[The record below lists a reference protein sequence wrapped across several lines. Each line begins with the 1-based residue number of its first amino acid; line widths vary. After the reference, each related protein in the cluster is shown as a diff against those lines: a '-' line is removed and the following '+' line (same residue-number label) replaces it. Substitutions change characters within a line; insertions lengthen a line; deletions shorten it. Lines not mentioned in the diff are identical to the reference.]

1 MNTAGR
7 ESLWGRLRAAA
18 LVEGDVPPPDT
29 ARSPWYVRVMLGVAG
44 WIGALFMIGFLG
56 VGFEFVFKNTT
67 VTFVTGAAVCAG
79 AAVLFRANPHGN
91 FTGQFG
97 LAVSLAGQA
106 LMIYAL
112 ARVFELSFSA
122 AALAI
127 ALQQALLFVLVPN
140 FIHRVWTSWSGAYA
154 AVYALSHAGL
164 QAFAPAAVT
173 LGFLWPWLAE
183 FDHPRRGELLR
194 AAGYGLALAA
204 VQTAV
209 MHGSLW
215 AMWLT
220 GDMSGR
226 GSPGAEVL
234 ARLGDLASG
243 LVLVWAVL
251 RLLKREG
258 VGLGEGHGR
267 IALAGAVLLA
277 LISLKAPGVGPAAA
291 ILVVGFANGNRVL
304 AGLGVFALLGYLS
317 HYYYALH
324 ATLLEKSALLAGA
337 GLVLL
342 AARFALRRWWPGTKE
357 VQHA

>member
-1 MNTAGR
+1 MNAAGR
-7 ESLWGRLRAAA
+7 EALWGRLRAAA
-18 LVEGDVPPPDT
+18 LVEGEPPP
-29 ARSPWYVRVMLGVAG
+29 AAAPRSPWYVRIMLGIAG
-44 WIGALFMIGFLG
+44 WIGALFLLAFIG
-56 VGFEFVFKNTT
+56 VGFAFVMKSATAA
-67 VTFVTGAAVCAG
+67 FVVGAAVCAG
-79 AAVLFRANPHGN
+79 AALMFRVIGENG
-91 FTGQFG
+91 FVSQFG

-106 LMIYAL
+106 LMIYGL
-112 ARVFELSFSA
+112 AQWFGHSFTA

-127 ALQQALLFVLVPN
+127 ALQQTLLFVLVPN
-140 FIHRVWTSWSGAYA
+140 FVHRVWTSWTAAYA
-154 AVYALSHAGL
+154 AVYALGNVGL
-164 QAFAPAAVT
+164 HAFAPAAVT
-173 LGFLWPWLAE
+173 LAFLWPWLAE

-215 AMWLT
+215 AALLVA
-220 GDMSGR
+220 MSGR
-226 GSPGAEVL
+226 QAFGGQALDWAGNL
-234 ARLGDLASG
+234 AAG

-267 IALAGAVLLA
+267 IALAGAGVLA
-277 LISLKAPGVGPAAA
+277 LISLKAPGVGPATA

-304 AGLGVFALLGYLS
+304 AGLGGFALLGYLS

-337 GLVLL
+337 GLLL
-342 AARFALRRWWPGTKE
+342 LVARFALRRWWPEAKE
-357 VQHA
+357 VRHA

>member
-1 MNTAGR
+1 MSPASR
-7 ESLWGRLRAAA
+7 EALWGRLRDAG
-18 LVEGDVPPPDT
+18 LVEGEPP
-29 ARSPWYVRVMLGVAG
+29 AVAESRSPWYVRVMLGIAG
-44 WIGALFMIGFLG
+44 WIGALFLLAFVG
-56 VGFEFVFKNTT
+56 VGFAFVMRSATAA
-67 VTFVTGAAVCAG
+67 FVVGAAVCAG
-79 AAVLFRANPHGN
+79 AALLFRAAPKID
-91 FTGQFG
+91 FVSQFG

-106 LMIYAL
+106 LMVSGL
-112 ARVFELSFSA
+112 MQWFGRSFTA

-140 FIHRVWTSWSGAYA
+140 FIHRVWTSWTGAYA
-154 AVYALSHAGL
+154 AVYALGHAGL
-164 QAFAPAAVT
+164 QTFAPAAVT
-173 LGFLWPWLAE
+173 FGFLWPWLAE
-183 FDHPRRGELLR
+183 FDQPRRGELLR

-215 AMWLT
+215 AMWLADL
-220 GDMSGR
+220 GGR
-226 GSPGAEVL
+226 PAIGGETMPW
-234 ARLGDLASG
+234 LGNLASG

-258 VGLGEGHGR
+258 VGLDAAHGR
-267 IALAGAVLLA
+267 MTLAGAGILA

-304 AGLGVFALLGYLS
+304 AGLGIIALLGYLS

-342 AARFALRRWWPGTKE
+342 AARFALRRWWPEAKE

>member
-1 MNTAGR
+1 MSAAGTQA
-7 ESLWGRLRAAA
+7 LWDRLRAAA
-18 LVEGDVPPPDT
+18 LVDGDLPPPAA
-29 ARSPWYVRVMLGVAG
+29 ARAPWYVRVMLGAAG
-44 WIGALFMIGFLG
+44 WIGALFMIGFLAA
-56 VGFEFVFKNTT
+56 GFEFVFRSAP
-67 VTFVTGAAVCAG
+67 VTFAVGAAVCAG
-79 AAVLFRANPHGN
+79 AAVLFRAHPDGN

-106 LMIYAL
+106 LMVYAL
-112 ARVFELSFSA
+112 ARLFERSFSA
-122 AALAI
+122 AALAV

-140 FIHRVWTSWSGAYA
+140 FVHRVWTSWTAAYA
-154 AVYALSHAGL
+154 AAYALGNAGL

-173 LGFLWPWLAE
+173 FAFLWPWLAE

-215 AMWLT
+215 SALLVGHAGRQAIGGVALSWT
-220 GDMSGR
+220 GN
-226 GSPGAEVL
+226 L
-234 ARLGDLASG
+234 AAG
-243 LVLVWAVL
+243 LVLIWAVL

-258 VGLGEGHGR
+258 VGLDAPHGR
-267 IALAGAVLLA
+267 IALAGALLLA

-304 AGLGVFALLGYLS
+304 AGLGIFALLGYLS

-324 ATLLEKSALLAGA
+324 ATLLEKSALLAAA

-342 AARFALRRWWPGTKE
+342 AARFALLRWWPVRTE
-357 VQHA
+357 APHA

>member
-1 MNTAGR
+1 MTAMDR
-7 ESLWGRLRAAA
+7 QELWARLRAAG
-18 LVEGDVPPPDT
+18 LVEGEPP
-29 ARSPWYVRVMLGVAG
+29 AVAASRSPWFVRVMLGMAG
-44 WIGALFMIGFLG
+44 WIGAMFLLGFVG
-56 VGFEFVFKNTT
+56 VGFVMVIESATASFLL
-67 VTFVTGAAVCAG
+67 GAAVCAG
-79 AAVLFRANPHGN
+79 AAFLFRAAPEND
-91 FTGQFG
+91 FMSQFG
-97 LAVSLAGQA
+97 LAVSLAGQV
-106 LMIYAL
+106 LMGYAL
-112 ARVFELSFSA
+112 VRWFGHSFSA

-127 ALQQALLFVLVPN
+127 CLQQALLFVLVPN
-140 FIHRVWTSWSGAYA
+140 FVHRVWTSWTGAYA
-154 AVYALSHAGL
+154 AVYALGNAGL
-164 QAFAPAAVT
+164 HAFAPAAVT

-215 AMWLT
+215 LVWLR
-220 GDMSGR
+220 DH
-226 GSPGAEVL
+226 GAHAL
-234 ARLGDLASG
+234 LGGELGLWIGNLASG

-258 VGLGEGHGR
+258 VGLDTGHGR
-267 IALAGAVLLA
+267 IALAGALLLA

-291 ILVVGFANGNRVL
+291 ILVTGFANGNRVL
-304 AGLGVFALLGYLS
+304 AGLGILALLGYLS

-324 ATLLEKSALLAGA
+324 ATLLAKSALLAGA

-342 AARFALRRWWPGTKE
+342 AARFALRRWWPRDEG

>member
-1 MNTAGR
+1 MTAMDR
-7 ESLWGRLRAAA
+7 QALWTRLRDAS
-18 LVEGDVPPPDT
+18 LVQGEAPSV
-29 ARSPWYVRVMLGVAG
+29 AESRSPWYVRLMLGVAG
-44 WIGALFMIGFLG
+44 WIGALFLLGFVG
-56 VGFEFVFKNTT
+56 VGFAFVMRSATT
-67 VTFVTGAAVCAG
+67 AFFVGAAVCAG
-79 AAVLFRANPHGN
+79 AAVLFRAVPKSD
-91 FTGQFG
+91 FVSQFG

-106 LMIYAL
+106 LTIFAL
-112 ARVFELSFSA
+112 VQWFGHSFTA

-154 AVYALSHAGL
+154 AVYALGYAGL
-164 QAFAPAAVT
+164 HAYAPAAVT
-173 LGFLWPWLAE
+173 FAFLWPWLAE

-215 AMWLT
+215 AMWLA
-220 GDMSGR
+220 GLGGR
-226 GSPGAEVL
+226 HA
-234 ARLGDLASG
+234 LGGEALLWLGNLASG

-251 RLLKREG
+251 RLLRREG
-258 VGLGEGHGR
+258 VGLDEAHGR
-267 IALAGAVLLA
+267 IALAGAGVLA
-277 LISLKAPGVGPAAA
+277 LISLQAPGVGPAAA

-304 AGLGVFALLGYLS
+304 AGLGVIALLGYLS

-324 ATLLEKSALLAGA
+324 ATLLEKSVLLAGA

-342 AARFALRRWWPGTKE
+342 AARFALRRWWPDAKE

>member
-1 MNTAGR
+1 MIAADRQT
-7 ESLWGRLRAAA
+7 LWARLRDAG
-18 LVEGDVPPPDT
+18 LVEGDAPAV
-29 ARSPWYVRVMLGVAG
+29 AESRSPWFVRVMLGIAG
-44 WIGALFMIGFLG
+44 WIGALFLLAFVG
-56 VGFEFVFKNTT
+56 VGF
-67 VTFVTGAAVCAG
+67 TFVVKSATAAFVVGAGICAG
-79 AAVLFRANPHGN
+79 AAVLFRAVPKND
-91 FTGQFG
+91 FMSQFG

-106 LMIYAL
+106 LMIFAL
-112 ARVFELSFSA
+112 VQWFGHSFTA

-140 FIHRVWTSWSGAYA
+140 FIHRVWTSWTGAYA
-154 AVYALSHAGL
+154 AVYALGDAGL

-173 LGFLWPWLAE
+173 FGFLWPWLAE
-183 FDHPRRGELLR
+183 LDRPRRGELLR

-215 AMWLT
+215 AVWLA
-220 GDMSGR
+220 GL
-226 GSPGAEVL
+226 GARQ
-234 ARLGDLASG
+234 ALGGEALSWLGNLASG

-258 VGLGEGHGR
+258 VGLDAAQGR
-267 IALAGAVLLA
+267 IALAGAGVLA
-277 LISLKAPGVGPAAA
+277 LISLEAPGVGPAAA
-291 ILVVGFANGNRVL
+291 ILVLGFANGNRVL
-304 AGLGVFALLGYLS
+304 AGLGILALLGYLS

-337 GLVLL
+337 GLALL
-342 AARFALRRWWPGTKE
+342 AARLALRRWWPDAKE